1 MARRLEPTPRSPWL
15 GSARRL
21 GSAAAGKTQDPVDAL
36 PRVLVADVDDPAG
49 DRVRIIRQFFW
60 LEVGGEPLQVA
71 LGQRGDDGEESQVR
85 APKVGQHLREGL
97 LSGRLADQLVEWVVL
112 SRAIGGKID
121 AERGRSR
128 PPLEYREQIPLP
140 PFDVGDVVLDRPAFA
155 GRR

>member
-1 MARRLEPTPRSPWL
+1 MPLGATARRLEPTPRSPWL

-71 LGQRGDDGEESQVR
+71 LGQRGDDGEESLVR
-85 APKVGQHLREGL
+85 APQVGQHLGEGL
-97 LSGRLADQLVEWVVL
+97 LSGRLADQLVEWVVF

-121 AERGRSR
+121 AERRSTAT
-128 PPLEYREQIPLP
+128 
-140 PFDVGDVVLDRPAFA
+140 VA
-155 GRR
+155 